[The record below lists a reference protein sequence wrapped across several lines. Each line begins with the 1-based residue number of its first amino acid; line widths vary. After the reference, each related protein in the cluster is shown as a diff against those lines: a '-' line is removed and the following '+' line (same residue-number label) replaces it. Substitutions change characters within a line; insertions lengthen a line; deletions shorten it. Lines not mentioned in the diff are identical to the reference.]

1 MPAQPPDLATYMQ
14 SLDHPLK
21 PEIEQ
26 LREILKSADERLSE
40 RIKWNAPSYHLN
52 GVDIVTFGPLMRKK
66 DEILLVFHHP
76 KVVEIVSDI
85 LEGQFKDRRLVTLR
99 NQTEVDANAEELQR
113 IVQGIL
119 ALIP

>member
-52 GVDIVTFGPLMRKK
+52 GVDIVTSGPLMRKK